1 MKTILWLDD
10 YRDPFTNQ
18 WFPRILP
25 QYIDR
30 IDDIVWVKSYDEFTQ
45 WIIENGMPYF
55 ISFDHDLADEH
66 YAPEEHWNDKYD
78 SWAESQNFKEKTGY
92 ECAKWLTEYCMDN
105 EVNMCK
111 WFAHTANLAGR
122 KNIDGLLVSFIKN
135 VNYS

>member
-1 MKTILWLDD
+1 
-10 YRDPFTNQ
+10 
-18 WFPRILP
+18 
-25 QYIDR
+25 
-30 IDDIVWVKSYDEFTQ
+30 
-45 WIIENGMPYF
+45 MPYF